1 MPTRPNGKPF
11 EFLSFDELRRLKDHE
26 FLIPGLLPTECVAM
40 LFGPSGAY
48 KTFVALSLLLS
59 IATGTPWMQGT
70 RVKRS
75 TVMYVFG
82 EGGAGLK
89 KRAQAWFLHHN
100 KVGAYANVTFH
111 KGAVNLFDKA
121 EVLAF
126 IEAVQEQQAAN
137 RSHCRRRTRAPL
149 RVIAFD
155 TLARCMVGAEE
166 NSNSEMSKVM
176 DHCDMIR
183 DQLGV
188 TVLLVHHTGK
198 TDSNE
203 PRGASAMRGAMD
215 SLVLADR
222 PGRRQKFKAIV
233 SVSKMKDDEEPEPM
247 AVKLEPVDLPN
258 GQTSLVAVYDGV
270 VTNGPAND
278 NETLSPNQQAIY
290 DIVVAAGVQG
300 IAWPDVRAQA
310 RSNGIGGNRSSA
322 LAEYR
327 NALLKKALIVEQ
339 DGRLYAAEHAAGDHG
354 AETGTG

>member
-1 MPTRPNGKPF
+1 MTIRPNGKPF
-11 EFLSFDELRRLKDHE
+11 EFLSYDALRQLKDHE
-26 FLIPGLLPTECVAM
+26 FLIPGLLPTQCVAM

-59 IATGTPWMQGT
+59 VATGTPWMPGT

-100 KVGAYANVTFH
+100 KVGAYADVTFH
-111 KGAVNLFDKA
+111 RGAVNLFDRA

-126 IEAVQEQQAAN
+126 IEAVQEQLAAS
-137 RSHCRRRTRAPL
+137 RAQRRRRTRAPL

-198 TDSNE
+198 TDANE

-222 PGRRQKFKAIV
+222 PGKREKFKSVV
-233 SVSKMKDDEEPEPM
+233 SISKMKDDEEPEPM

-270 VTNGPAND
+270 ASSTAAND
-278 NETLSPNQQAIY
+278 NDTLSPNQQAVY
-290 DIVVAAGVQG
+290 DIIVAAGADG
-300 IAWPDVRAQA
+300 IAWPDVRAEA
-310 RSNGIGGNRSSA
+310 RGKGVGGNRSSA
-322 LAEYR
+322 LAEYK
-327 NALLKKALIVEQ
+327 NALLKKALIVDH
-339 DGRLYAAEHAAGDHG
+339 DGRLYAAEHGAGDQS